1 MLRFHKL
8 TIILMAVFLA
18 VAFAGVAIAAG
29 ADLYYCPMHPQVTS
43 DKTGEC
49 PICHMRLVKRG
60 NEKEHGISDGVVSV
74 SDFGR
79 KVLGVR
85 TEPVAIR
92 KMNAELN
99 AWGIAAHDPELY
111 ELQVEYLRSGSL
123 NIDREKFRSPLAQKR
138 TLTELEKADIRLSD
152 LGLGEDWI
160 QALREAGKPD
170 RRLLF
175 HHDAGGAWVYVRL
188 HESDAR
194 RVQKGMQVSVRM
206 LSAPET
212 SHNGRVEF
220 IDGIVDLAARTVLV
234 RILLEEFPQG
244 FTPNTSLEV
253 QFHLNYGEKLAIPES
268 AVLFT
273 GEKTIT
279 YVEKHEGFELREILL
294 GQKAG
299 AYYEVKS
306 GVESGERVAL
316 DGNFFIDSE
325 SRLKTALS
333 AAPHEEHA
341 S

>member
-1 MLRFHKL
+1 MFRFHDFK
-8 TIILMAVFLA
+8 IVFIAVLIVA
-18 VAFAGVAIAAG
+18 AFAGVVLAANS
-29 ADLYYCPMHPQVTS
+29 DLYYCPMHPQVTS

-60 NEKEHGISDGVVSV
+60 NEKEHGSSDSVVSV

-85 TEPVAIR
+85 TEPVEMR
-92 KMNAELN
+92 KMKAVLN
-99 AWGIAAHDPELY
+99 AWGIAAHDPQLY
-111 ELQVEYLRSGSL
+111 ELQLEYLRSGSL
-123 NIDREKFRSPLAQKR
+123 NIDREKFRSALAQKR
-138 TLTELEKADIRLSD
+138 SLTELEKADIRLSD

-188 HESDAR
+188 HESDAQR
-194 RVQKGMQVSVRM
+194 IQKRTHVSVRA
-206 LSAPET
+206 LATPER
-212 SHNGRVEF
+212 SYDGHVEF
-220 IDGIVDLAARTVLV
+220 IDGIVDLVARTVLV
-234 RILLEEFPQG
+234 RILLDEFPPS

-253 QFHLNYGEKLAIPES
+253 QFHLDYGELLAIPES

-273 GEKTIT
+273 GEKTVT
-279 YVEKHEGFELREILL
+279 YVEKDKGFELREVLL

-299 AYYEVKS
+299 AYYEVKK
-306 GVESGERVAL
+306 GVISGERVAL
-316 DGNFFIDSE
+316 EGNFFIDSE
-325 SRLKTALS
+325 SRLKSALS
-333 AAPHEEHA
+333 LAPHGEHA